1 MIILYR
7 LVRKELLI
15 LLLTLDNVLCDGSI
29 IGEYLLK
36 IIWLVLIVK
45 IILIHYNLGQGLSLD
60 LPDLLVVQRLDLL
73 QLLLLDRT
81 PDHHLVLA
89 DIGPRVGVLEGRDLM
104 AGRLNPERGHH
115 LWLGLVKVHLDLLD
129 SIKILIVFL
138 VFRLD
143 L

>member
-1 MIILYR
+1 MARNALIILYR

-73 QLLLLDRT
+73 QLLLLDHT

-89 DIGPRVGVLEGRDLM
+89 DIGPRVGVLEGGDLM

-129 SIKILIVFL
+129 SIKILIV
-138 VFRLD
+138 D